1 MTNIKQELPDCH
13 FAFYQEDSQK
23 IFLCVA
29 SFAFIH
35 IGPGS
40 GSFLKPKLPGRGNMN
55 PILPFQKNTKE
66 PETPATASVK
76 KEESSAVR
84 QLIFLTYYF
93 ACILKEVYICQVEY
107 EKDFNI
113 FIMSITKLGTWK
125 KRCITGSTIN
135 SKSYF

>member
-1 MTNIKQELPDCH
+1 MFCIQGTCILTNIKQELPDCH

-29 SFAFIH
+29 SFAFIN

-84 QLIFLTYYF
+84 QLILLTYYLHVF
-93 ACILKEVYICQVEY
+93 
-107 EKDFNI
+107 
-113 FIMSITKLGTWK
+113 
-125 KRCITGSTIN
+125 
-135 SKSYF
+135 